1 MVRRSLLGALLLL
14 SLLQPFSSMATG
26 RVVAGIAANGRPI
39 PQGDTVNVCQGNA
52 IVFRS
57 VGQGSLN
64 ITWRFQQGSI
74 TVGSGIGVFNVV
86 YNTPGF
92 GTVFQKL
99 TDGADADS
107 TWLIVRVS
115 DQRPTAGFSW
125 TPDNDF
131 GNARIQFTNLSTG
144 RNLISSCTFW

>member
-14 SLLQPFSSMATG
+14 ALLQPFSSMATG
-26 RVVAGIAANGRPI
+26 LVVAGIAANGRPI

-92 GTVFQKL
+92 DTVFQKI

-115 DQRPTAGFSW
+115 DQRPHAGFSR
-125 TPDNDF
+125 TPDHEC
-131 GNARIQFTNLSTG
+131 RKRPIQSTH
-144 RNLISSCTFW
+144 LY